1 MNTNLTFA
9 DMKSK
14 IFLLI
19 TTFSFFNFLNAQKM
33 AHLNL
38 DSLINKMPETQ
49 STRQVIDKFRKD
61 LEMEIINLQTEFE
74 TKAQEFQ
81 EKENT
86 FSESVKQSKINGL
99 QQMQQRVEEFKNSA
113 NGEIQK
119 KYADMTAP
127 IVEKAKK
134 GIESVAKENGYKY
147 VLDTSIGNVLYSE
160 SSDDIYAIVLK
171 KIESMPLIVLPEAK
185 EQGKKTPAPKKK

>member
-1 MNTNLTFA
+1 MRF
-9 DMKSK
+9 K
-14 IFLLI
+14 LLLLANALLLV
-19 TTFSFFNFLNAQKM
+19 NFVKAQKM

-38 DSLINKMPETQ
+38 DSLINKMPETK
-49 STRQVIDKFRKD
+49 STREIIDKFRKD
-61 LEMEIINLQTEFE
+61 LELEIINLQTEFE

-86 FSESVKQSKINGL
+86 FSESVKQSKITGL
-99 QQMQQRVEEFKNSA
+99 QQMQKRVEDFKNTA
-113 NGEIQK
+113 NAEIQK
-119 KYADMTAP
+119 KYSVMTAP

-160 SSDDIYAIVLK
+160 SSEDIYAIVLK
-171 KIESMPLIVLPEAK
+171 KIESMPLLALPEAK
-185 EQGKKTPAPKKK
+185 EKAPTTGKKTSAPKSK